1 MAENEEKPY
10 ASVQEEQNEEVIQEG
25 AEAKVEQEAMG
36 EEAIRSKEEEEA
48 EEETVAKEKVSEQ
61 EEEEKVKVTQ
71 TQKKKMAPKSRIKD
85 EKSSITGISKQLEKQ
100 TNYLAR
106 LEQVLQ
112 PLRKL
117 GKTFDVQSKIVKEIN
132 TSVKQLERQIIQI
145 QKAIQ
150 KGKTRKK

>member
-1 MAENEEKPY
+1 MSEPEERPY
-10 ASVQEEQNEEVIQEG
+10 AGVQEEQNEEVIQER

-36 EEAIRSKEEEEA
+36 EEVIRSKEEEEQ
-48 EEETVAKEKVSEQ
+48 ETVAKEKVSEQ

-71 TQKKKMAPKSRIKD
+71 TQKKKMAPKSRIKV
-85 EKSSITGISKQLEKQ
+85 EKSITGISKQLEKQ

>member
-1 MAENEEKPY
+1 MSEPEERPY
-10 ASVQEEQNEEVIQEG
+10 AGVQEEQNEEVIQEG

-36 EEAIRSKEEEEA
+36 EEAIRSKEEEEQ
-48 EEETVAKEKVSEQ
+48 ETVAKEKVSEQ

-71 TQKKKMAPKSRIKD
+71 TQKKKMAPKSRIKV
-85 EKSSITGISKQLEKQ
+85 EKSITGISKQLEKQ

-150 KGKTRKK
+150 KRKTRKK

>member
-1 MAENEEKPY
+1 MSEPEERPY
-10 ASVQEEQNEEVIQEG
+10 AGVQEEQNEEVIQEG

-36 EEAIRSKEEEEA
+36 EEAIRSKEEEE

-71 TQKKKMAPKSRIKD
+71 TQKKKMAPKSRIKV
-85 EKSSITGISKQLEKQ
+85 EKSIIGISKQLEKQ

-132 TSVKQLERQIIQI
+132 TSVKQLERQILQI
-145 QKAIQ
+145 QKTM
-150 KGKTRKK
+150 KERTRGK

>member
-1 MAENEEKPY
+1 MSEPEERPY
-10 ASVQEEQNEEVIQEG
+10 AGVQEEQNEEVIQEG

-36 EEAIRSKEEEEA
+36 EEAIRSKEEEQ
-48 EEETVAKEKVSEQ
+48 ETVAKEKVSEQ

-85 EKSSITGISKQLEKQ
+85 EKSITGISKQLEKQ

>member
-1 MAENEEKPY
+1 MSEPEERPY
-10 ASVQEEQNEEVIQEG
+10 AGVQEEQNEDVIQEG
-25 AEAKVEQEAMG
+25 AEAKVEQEAM
-36 EEAIRSKEEEEA
+36 EAEAIRSKEEEEQ
-48 EEETVAKEKVSEQ
+48 ETGAKEKVSEQ

-117 GKTFDVQSKIVKEIN
+117 GKTFDAQSKIVKEIN

>member
-1 MAENEEKPY
+1 MSEPEERPY
-10 ASVQEEQNEEVIQEG
+10 AGVQEEENEEVIQEG

-36 EEAIRSKEEEEA
+36 EEAIRSKEEEE
-48 EEETVAKEKVSEQ
+48 EQETVAKEKVSEQ

-71 TQKKKMAPKSRIKD
+71 TQKKKMAPKSRIKV
-85 EKSSITGISKQLEKQ
+85 EKSITGISKQLEKQ

>member
-1 MAENEEKPY
+1 MSEPEERPY
-10 ASVQEEQNEEVIQEG
+10 AGVQEEQNEEVIQEG

-36 EEAIRSKEEEEA
+36 EEAIRSKEEEEQ
-48 EEETVAKEKVSEQ
+48 ETVAKEKVSEQ

-71 TQKKKMAPKSRIKD
+71 TQKKKMAPKSRIKV
-85 EKSSITGISKQLEKQ
+85 EKSITGISKQLEKQ

-132 TSVKQLERQIIQI
+132 TSVKRLERQIIQI

>member
-1 MAENEEKPY
+1 MSEPEERPY
-10 ASVQEEQNEEVIQEG
+10 AGVQEEQNEEVIQEG
-25 AEAKVEQEAMG
+25 AEAKVEQEAM
-36 EEAIRSKEEEEA
+36 EAEAIRSKEEEQ
-48 EEETVAKEKVSEQ
+48 ETVAKEKVSEQ
-61 EEEEKVKVTQ
+61 EEEEKVKVTK

-85 EKSSITGISKQLEKQ
+85 EKSITGISKQLEKQ

>member
-1 MAENEEKPY
+1 MSEPEERPY
-10 ASVQEEQNEEVIQEG
+10 AGVQEEQNEEVIQQR

-36 EEAIRSKEEEEA
+36 EEAIRSKEEEE
-48 EEETVAKEKVSEQ
+48 EESVAKEKVSEQ

-71 TQKKKMAPKSRIKD
+71 TQKKKMAPKSRIKV
-85 EKSSITGISKQLEKQ
+85 EKSITGISKQLEKQ

>member
-1 MAENEEKPY
+1 MSEPEERPY
-10 ASVQEEQNEEVIQEG
+10 AGVQEEQNEEVIQEG

-36 EEAIRSKEEEEA
+36 EEAIRSKEEEE
-48 EEETVAKEKVSEQ
+48 EQETVAKEKVSEQ

-71 TQKKKMAPKSRIKD
+71 TQKKKMAPKSRIKV
-85 EKSSITGISKQLEKQ
+85 EKSITGISKQLEKQ

-150 KGKTRKK
+150 KRKTRKK

>member
-1 MAENEEKPY
+1 MSEPEERPY
-10 ASVQEEQNEEVIQEG
+10 AGVQEEQNEEVIQEG

-36 EEAIRSKEEEEA
+36 EEAIRSKEEEEQ
-48 EEETVAKEKVSEQ
+48 ETVAKEKVSEQ
-61 EEEEKVKVTQ
+61 EEEEKVKVTH
-71 TQKKKMAPKSRIKD
+71 TQKKKMAPKSRIKV
-85 EKSSITGISKQLEKQ
+85 EKSITGISKQLEKQ

>member
-1 MAENEEKPY
+1 MSEPEERPY
-10 ASVQEEQNEEVIQEG
+10 AGVQEEQNEEVIQEG

-36 EEAIRSKEEEEA
+36 EEAIRSKEEEEQ
-48 EEETVAKEKVSEQ
+48 ETVAKEKVLEQ
-61 EEEEKVKVTQ
+61 EEEEQVKVTQ
-71 TQKKKMAPKSRIKD
+71 TQKKKMAPKSRIKV
-85 EKSSITGISKQLEKQ
+85 EKSITGISKQLEKQ

>member
-1 MAENEEKPY
+1 MSEPEERPY
-10 ASVQEEQNEEVIQEG
+10 AGVQDQNEEVIQEG

-36 EEAIRSKEEEEA
+36 EEAIRSKEEEE
-48 EEETVAKEKVSEQ
+48 EQETVAKEKVSEQ

-71 TQKKKMAPKSRIKD
+71 TQKKKMAPKSRIKV
-85 EKSSITGISKQLEKQ
+85 EKSITGISKQLEKQ

>member
-1 MAENEEKPY
+1 MSEPEERPY
-10 ASVQEEQNEEVIQEG
+10 AGVQEEQNEDVIQEG

-36 EEAIRSKEEEEA
+36 EEAIRSKEEEQ
-48 EEETVAKEKVSEQ
+48 ETVAKEKVSEQ

-71 TQKKKMAPKSRIKD
+71 TQKKKMAPKSRIKV
-85 EKSSITGISKQLEKQ
+85 EKSITGISKQLEKQ

>member
-1 MAENEEKPY
+1 MSEPEERPY
-10 ASVQEEQNEEVIQEG
+10 AGVQEEQNEEVIQEG

-36 EEAIRSKEEEEA
+36 EEENRSKEEEEQ
-48 EEETVAKEKVSEQ
+48 ETVAKEKVSEQ

-71 TQKKKMAPKSRIKD
+71 TQKKKMAPKSRIKV
-85 EKSSITGISKQLEKQ
+85 EKSITGISKQLEKQ

>member
-1 MAENEEKPY
+1 MSEPEERPY
-10 ASVQEEQNEEVIQEG
+10 AGVQEEQNEEVIQEG

-36 EEAIRSKEEEEA
+36 EEAIRSKEEEEQ
-48 EEETVAKEKVSEQ
+48 ETVAKEKVSEQ

-71 TQKKKMAPKSRIKD
+71 TQKKKMAPKSRIKV
-85 EKSSITGISKQLEKQ
+85 EKSITGISKQLEKQ

>member
-1 MAENEEKPY
+1 MSEPEERPY
-10 ASVQEEQNEEVIQEG
+10 AGVQEEQNEEVIQEG
-25 AEAKVEQEAMG
+25 AEAEAKVEQEAM
-36 EEAIRSKEEEEA
+36 EAEAIRSKEEEEQ
-48 EEETVAKEKVSEQ
+48 ETGAKEKVSEQ

-100 TNYLAR
+100 RNYLAR

>member
-1 MAENEEKPY
+1 MSEPEERPY
-10 ASVQEEQNEEVIQEG
+10 AGVQEQNEEVIQEG

-36 EEAIRSKEEEEA
+36 EEAIRSKEEEEQ
-48 EEETVAKEKVSEQ
+48 ETVAKEKVSEQ
-61 EEEEKVKVTQ
+61 GEEEKVKVTQ
-71 TQKKKMAPKSRIKD
+71 TQKKKMAPKSRIKV
-85 EKSSITGISKQLEKQ
+85 EKSITGISKQLEKQ

>member
-1 MAENEEKPY
+1 MSEPEERPY
-10 ASVQEEQNEEVIQEG
+10 AGVQDQNEEVIQEG

-36 EEAIRSKEEEEA
+36 EEAIRSKEEEE
-48 EEETVAKEKVSEQ
+48 EQETVAKEKVSEQ

-71 TQKKKMAPKSRIKD
+71 TQKKKMAPKSRIKV
-85 EKSSITGISKQLEKQ
+85 EKSITGISKQLEKQ

-150 KGKTRKK
+150 KRKTRKK

>member
-1 MAENEEKPY
+1 MSEPEERPY
-10 ASVQEEQNEEVIQEG
+10 AGVQEEQNEEVIQEG

-36 EEAIRSKEEEEA
+36 EEAIRSKEEEEQ
-48 EEETVAKEKVSEQ
+48 ETGAKEKVSEQ

-71 TQKKKMAPKSRIKD
+71 TQKKKMAPKSRIKV
-85 EKSSITGISKQLEKQ
+85 EKSITGISKQLEKQ

>member
-1 MAENEEKPY
+1 MSEPEERPY
-10 ASVQEEQNEEVIQEG
+10 AGVQEEQNEEVIQEG

-36 EEAIRSKEEEEA
+36 EEAIRSKEEEE
-48 EEETVAKEKVSEQ
+48 EQETVAKEKVSEQ
-61 EEEEKVKVTQ
+61 EEEEKVKVTK
-71 TQKKKMAPKSRIKD
+71 TQKKKMAPKSRIKV
-85 EKSSITGISKQLEKQ
+85 EKSITGISKQLEKQ

>member
-1 MAENEEKPY
+1 MSEPEERPY
-10 ASVQEEQNEEVIQEG
+10 AGVQEEQNEEVIQEG

-36 EEAIRSKEEEEA
+36 EEAIRSKEEEE
-48 EEETVAKEKVSEQ
+48 EQESVAKEKVSEQ
-61 EEEEKVKVTQ
+61 EEEEKVKVTK

-85 EKSSITGISKQLEKQ
+85 EKSITGISKQLEKQ

>member
-1 MAENEEKPY
+1 MSEPEERPY
-10 ASVQEEQNEEVIQEG
+10 AGVQEEQNEEVIQEG

-36 EEAIRSKEEEEA
+36 EEAIRSKEEEQ
-48 EEETVAKEKVSEQ
+48 ETVAKEKVSEQ

-71 TQKKKMAPKSRIKD
+71 TQKKKMAPKSRIKV
-85 EKSSITGISKQLEKQ
+85 EKSITGISKQLEKQ

>member
-1 MAENEEKPY
+1 MSEPEERPY
-10 ASVQEEQNEEVIQEG
+10 AGVQEEQNEEVIQEG

-36 EEAIRSKEEEEA
+36 EEAIRSKEEEQ
-48 EEETVAKEKVSEQ
+48 ETVAKEKVSEQ
-61 EEEEKVKVTQ
+61 EEEEKVKVTK
-71 TQKKKMAPKSRIKD
+71 TQKKKMAPKSRIKV
-85 EKSSITGISKQLEKQ
+85 EKSITGISKQLEKQ

>member
-1 MAENEEKPY
+1 MSEPEERPY
-10 ASVQEEQNEEVIQEG
+10 AGVQEEQNEEVIQEG

-36 EEAIRSKEEEEA
+36 EEAIRSKEEEE
-48 EEETVAKEKVSEQ
+48 EQETVAKEKVSEQ

-71 TQKKKMAPKSRIKD
+71 TQKKKMAPWSRIKD
-85 EKSSITGISKQLEKQ
+85 EKSRITGISKQLEKQ
-100 TNYLAR
+100 TYYLTR

-132 TSVKQLERQIIQI
+132 ISVKQLERQIIQI
-145 QKAIQ
+145 QKAIK